1 MNQPNE
7 NEKLSVP
14 GEPPAES
21 ADAVTDTTAD
31 KPLAKTSEETTGE
44 TNEGINGEG
53 ETGEGTTGE
62 STTGEGK
69 TGESTTGEGS
79 LEPVRHFT
87 PAAPA
92 GAVPLLECRH
102 LTKRYSGSMEAISDI
117 NLKVYGGRIIGLLGP
132 NGSGKT
138 TFIKLVCGLL
148 HPTTGE
154 IYINGYKPGVESK
167 FIVSYL
173 PDRVYLSD
181 WMRVRQLI
189 SLFADFYPDFST
201 DKAYAMMSQLGIN
214 PEHKLKTLSKGTKEK
229 VQLILT
235 MSRNALLYLLDEPI
249 GGVDPATR
257 DYILNT
263 ILTNYNPGA
272 TIIISTHLISDVERI
287 LDDAIF
293 LSNGKILNAGAAD
306 DIRAKNNKSLDEL
319 FREVFRC

>member
-7 NEKLSVP
+7 NEKLSVS

-21 ADAVTDTTAD
+21 ADTGTSTSANE
-31 KPLAKTSEETTGE
+31 PLEKT
-44 TNEGINGEG
+44 G
-53 ETGEGTTGE
+53 ETGEGTVGE
-62 STTGEGK
+62 STTGESINGK
-69 TGESTTGEGS
+69 GATGEGTTDEGITGESTTGEGS
-79 LEPVRHFT
+79 HEPDRHYT
-87 PAAPA
+87 PAAPSR
-92 GAVPLLECRH
+92 AVPLLECRH
-102 LTKRYSGSMEAISDI
+102 LTKRYSGSLDAISDI

-148 HPTTGE
+148 HPTSGE

-167 FIVSYL
+167 FVVSYL

-189 SLFADFYPDFST
+189 SLFADFYPDFNI

-293 LSNGKILNAGAAD
+293 LSHGKILIAGAAD